1 MTKLFGTDGIRAVAG
16 TFPLDPPS
24 VRALGKA
31 LASLLREE
39 GIEPKVIVGRD
50 TRESGAWIEGELVRG
65 FREGGGDAVPAG
77 VLPTSAVSYL
87 TRKHA
92 FAAGIVLSASHNP
105 FHDNGIKIFSAAGT
119 KIGESW
125 EDRLETAI
133 LRGTEAGRTD
143 GPDVP
148 AARTGFLEEYAAF
161 LEGLFPAAFRP
172 ARLCVVLDCANGAS
186 SVVAPRV
193 FRDLGFEVVPLHDAP
208 DGRNI
213 NRDCGSLHPASLAA
227 KVLETGAAFGVAY
240 DGDADR
246 AVWADERGRVLN
258 GDHTLFVQAAYM
270 SGRGRLRSGRVV
282 ATSMS
287 NMGLEIALRGRGVG
301 LVRTRVGDKYVLEEM
316 VRLGANLGGEQSGH
330 TIFLDDCPT
339 GDGILTSLRMA
350 EAMIAGEAPLSALVA
365 GFEEFPQ
372 VLLNVRVARKEPFD
386 GFPEILRAAA
396 DIRDA
401 LGANGRLDFRYSG
414 TEPVARIMVEGRDKG
429 EIEKHANR
437 LASILGKYLA
447 GDRT

>member
-16 TFPLDPPS
+16 EYPLDPPS
-24 VRALGKA
+24 VRALGRA

-39 GIEPKVIVGRD
+39 GLDPRVIVGRD
-50 TRESGAWIEGELVRG
+50 TRESGAWMERELVRG
-65 FREGGGDAVPAG
+65 FGEGGGDAVPAG

-105 FHDNGIKIFSAAGT
+105 FHDNGIKIFSSAGT
-119 KIGESW
+119 KIGEAW
-125 EDRLETAI
+125 EARLEDAI
-133 LRGTEAGRTD
+133 LRGGASGPSAGPEAPIRTD
-143 GPDVP
+143 
-148 AARTGFLEEYAAF
+148 FLEEYTAF
-161 LEGLFPAAFRP
+161 LEGLFPAALRP
-172 ARLCVVLDCANGAS
+172 ARLRVVLDCSNGAS
-186 SVVAPRV
+186 SAVAPRV

-208 DGRNI
+208 DGKNI
-213 NRDCGSLHPASLAA
+213 NRDCGSLYPRSLAA
-227 KVLETGAAFGVAY
+227 KVRETGAAFGVAY

-246 AVWADERGRVLN
+246 AVWADETGRVLN
-258 GDHTLFVQAAYM
+258 GDHTLFVQAAVL
-270 SGRGRLRSGRVV
+270 SESGRLRSGRVV

-287 NMGLEIALRGRGVG
+287 NMGLEIALRGRGIG

-350 EAMIAGEAPLSALVA
+350 EAMIARGTPLSGLVA
-365 GFEEFPQ
+365 GWEEYPQ
-372 VLLNVRVARKEPFD
+372 ILLNVRVARKAAFD
-386 GFPEILRAAA
+386 EFPEIPRAFGE
-396 DIRDA
+396 IRDA
-401 LGANGRLDFRYSG
+401 LGANGRLDLRYSG
-414 TEPVARIMVEGRDKG
+414 TEPLARVMVEGRDRG

-437 LASILGKYLA
+437 LAAILRKYLA
-447 GDRT
+447 

>member
-1 MTKLFGTDGIRAVAG
+1 MTKLFGTDGIRAAAG
-16 TFPLDPPS
+16 EFPLDPPS

-31 LASLLREE
+31 LASILREE
-39 GIEPKVIVGRD
+39 GLEPRVIVGRD

-65 FREGGGDAVPAG
+65 FGEGGGDAVPAG

-105 FHDNGIKIFSAAGT
+105 FHDNGIKIFSSAGT
-119 KIGESW
+119 KIGVAW
-125 EDRLETAI
+125 EDRLEAAI
-133 LRGTEAGRTD
+133 LCGTEAGRTD
-143 GPDVP
+143 GPEAP
-148 AARTGFLEEYAAF
+148 ARTGFLEEYAAF
-161 LEGLFPAAFRP
+161 LEGLFPAALRP
-172 ARLCVVLDCANGAS
+172 ARLRVVLDCSNGAS

-193 FRDLGFEVVPLHDAP
+193 FRDLGFEVVPLNDAP

-213 NRDCGSLHPASLAA
+213 NRDCGSLHPRSMAA
-227 KVLETGAAFGVAY
+227 KVRETGAAFGVAF

-246 AVWADERGRVLN
+246 AVWADETGRVLN

-270 SGRGRLRSGRVV
+270 SEGGRLRSGRVV

-287 NMGLEIALRGRGVG
+287 NMGLEMALRGRGIG
-301 LVRTRVGDKYVLEEM
+301 LVRTRVGDKYVFEEM

-350 EAMIAGEAPLSALVA
+350 EAMIAREAPLSELVA

-372 VLLNVRVARKEPFD
+372 ILLNVRVARKTAFD
-386 GFPEILRAAA
+386 AFPEIGRAFGE
-396 DIRDA
+396 IRDA
-401 LGANGRLDFRYSG
+401 LGAEGRLDLRYSG
-414 TEPVARIMVEGRDKG
+414 TEPLARVMVEGRDRG
-429 EIEKHANR
+429 EIEEHANR
-437 LASILGKYLA
+437 LASILRKYLA
-447 GDRT
+447 

>member
-31 LASLLREE
+31 LASLLRES
-39 GIEPKVIVGRD
+39 GREPTVIVGRD
-50 TRESGAWIEGELVRG
+50 TRESGLWMEREIVRG
-65 FREGGGDAVPAG
+65 LEEGGGEAVSAG
-77 VLPTSAVSYL
+77 VLPTSAISYL

-105 FHDNGIKIFSAAGT
+105 FLDNGIKVFSSAGT
-119 KIGESW
+119 KIGEVW
-125 EDRLETAI
+125 EDRLEAAI
-133 LRGTEAGRTD
+133 LGGTNGGRAE

-148 AARTGFLEEYAAF
+148 ARAEWLEEYAAF
-161 LEGLFPAAFRP
+161 LEDLFPAALRP
-172 ARLCVVLDCANGAS
+172 SRLRVVLDSSNGAS

-193 FRDLGFEVVPLHDAP
+193 FRELGFDVISVNDAP

-213 NRDCGSLHPASLAA
+213 NRDCGSLHPGTLAA
-227 KVLETGAAFGVAY
+227 KVRETGAAFGVAY

-246 AVWADERGRVLN
+246 AVWSDETGRVLN
-258 GDHTLFVQAAYM
+258 GDHTLFVLAGYM
-270 SGRGRLRSGRVV
+270 SERGRLRSGRVV

-287 NMGLEIALRGRGVG
+287 NMGLEIALRGRGIG

-316 VRLGANLGGEQSGH
+316 VRTGANLGGEQSGH

-350 EAMIAGEAPLSALVA
+350 EAIIARETPLSSLVA

-372 VLLNVRVARKEPFD
+372 VLLNVRVSSKEPFD
-386 GFPEILRAAA
+386 AFPEIPRTAAE
-396 DIRDA
+396 IRDA
-401 LGANGRLDFRYSG
+401 LGVNGRLDLRYSG
-414 TEPVARIMVEGRDKG
+414 TEPLARVMVEGRDRG

-437 LASILGKYLA
+437 LASILRKYLA
-447 GDRT
+447 GDPR

>member
-24 VRALGKA
+24 VRALGRA

-39 GIEPKVIVGRD
+39 GLAPKAIVGRD
-50 TRESGAWIEGELVRG
+50 TRESGAWMERALVRG
-65 FREGGGDAVPAG
+65 FGEGGGEAVPAG
-77 VLPTSAVSYL
+77 VIPTSAVSYL

-105 FHDNGIKIFSAAGT
+105 FGDNGIKIFSSAGT
-119 KIGESW
+119 KIGEAW
-125 EDRLETAI
+125 EARLETAI
-133 LRGTEAGRTD
+133 LRGTEAGASD
-143 GPDVP
+143 GPEIP
-148 AARTGFLEEYAAF
+148 AREGFLEEYAAF
-161 LEGLFPAAFRP
+161 LEGLFPAALRP
-172 ARLCVVLDCANGAS
+172 ARLRVVLDCSNGAS
-186 SVVAPRV
+186 SAVAPRV
-193 FRDLGFEVVPLHDAP
+193 FRDLGFEVVSLNDAP

-213 NRDCGSLHPASLAA
+213 NRDCGSLHPRGLAA
-227 KVLETGAAFGVAY
+227 KVRETGAAFGVAY

-246 AVWADERGRVLN
+246 AVWADETGRVLN

-270 SGRGRLRSGRVV
+270 GESGRLRSGRVV

-287 NMGLEIALRGRGVG
+287 NMGLEIALRGRGIE

-350 EAMIAGEAPLSALVA
+350 EAMIAREAPLSGLVA

-372 VLLNVRVARKEPFD
+372 VLLNVRVARKAAFD
-386 GFPEILRAAA
+386 GFPEIGRALGE
-396 DIRDA
+396 IRGA
-401 LGANGRLDFRYSG
+401 LGANGRLDLRYSG
-414 TEPVARIMVEGRDKG
+414 TEPLARIMVEGKDRG

-447 GDRT
+447 